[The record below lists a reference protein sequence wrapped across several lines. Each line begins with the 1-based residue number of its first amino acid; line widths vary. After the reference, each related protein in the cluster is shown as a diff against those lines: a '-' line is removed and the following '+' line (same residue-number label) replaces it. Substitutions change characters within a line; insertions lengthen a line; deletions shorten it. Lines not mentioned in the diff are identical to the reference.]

1 MVYYRDSQSER
12 PPLSCILPHL
22 YLGAET
28 DVTQDGLSDRGISYV
43 LSVSRCCPQPS
54 FLPQSQYL
62 RIPIDDSLRDDLLPW
77 IPQALHFIDGA
88 MSLGCSVL
96 VHCAAGISRSPA
108 LAVAY
113 VMYSLKMDLDH
124 AYRFVKER
132 RPTISPNFNFLGQ
145 LQLFQGTL
153 SLKNNNNTNLHT
165 QSQSVEPLDNCLQP
179 TNDKNNSSSTVSL
192 LTKLNL
198 QSNMDNNCIIN
209 GHTEDSKVNVH
220 CENKNNQVENIQSQG
235 QHDEVMKPEFTLSL
249 SDKLGALSLHTN
261 PVELQRPVSIPSQT
275 PKLNPLKPTSLQ
287 IPSGRISL
295 AEKRQSLT
303 LSLTPLSAGPH
314 THQKGSTGNSNDLK
328 QSSTCSSTVIQM
340 GESDGLGRVKMEMPV
355 VETRTEPKEV
365 NRFSS
370 KQASARQSCSRSH
383 KKKSKLNRD
392 NPTSSFSRANEEQQT
407 SKTKLLNNSST
418 SSQRQIQGP
427 CGIATSPLE
436 LLEKEVIGGVEAVEG
451 MDGDQSPLSPVSL
464 TINKILDWGERM
476 LLGVLLG
483 PHIKVGQAALPY
495 RC

>member
-12 PPLSCILPHL
+12 PPLSRILPHL

-113 VMYSLKMDLDH
+113 VMYSMKMDLDH

-153 SLKNNNNTNLHT
+153 SLKNNNINLHA
-165 QSQSVEPLDNCLQP
+165 QQSVKPLDNCQQP
-179 TNDKNNSSSTVSL
+179 TNEEKHSSSTL
-192 LTKLNL
+192 LTNLNL
-198 QSNMDNNCIIN
+198 QNSMDNNCIIN
-209 GHTEDSKVNVH
+209 GCTEDSKVNLH
-220 CENKNNQVENIQSQG
+220 CENKNNQMENIQSRSR
-235 QHDEVMKPEFTLSL
+235 VPNPEFTLSL
-249 SDKLGALSLHTN
+249 SDKLGALTLRTN
-261 PVELQRPVSIPSQT
+261 PVEIQGPINVTSQT
-275 PKLNPLKPTSLQ
+275 QQDAPKSNLPKPTYLQ
-287 IPSGRISL
+287 IPSL
-295 AEKRQSLT
+295 AEKRKSLT
-303 LSLTPLSAGPH
+303 LSLTPVGAVPQ
-314 THQKGSTGNSNDLK
+314 TPQKGSAANSCDLK
-328 QSSTCSSTVIQM
+328 QSSSAVDQT
-340 GESDGLGRVKMEMPV
+340 GALDDLGRVNMEQSAS
-355 VETRTEPKEV
+355 ETRTEPKEV
-365 NRFSS
+365 NRFIR
-370 KQASARQSCSRSH
+370 KEASASHGCSRSQRR
-383 KKKSKLNRD
+383 KNKLNH
-392 NPTSSFSRANEEQQT
+392 RANEEQQ
-407 SKTKLLNNSST
+407 KTNHSST
-418 SSQRQIQGP
+418 RSHRQIQGP
-427 CGIATSPLE
+427 CGIMTSSQE
-436 LLEKEVIGGVEAVEG
+436 LFEKEVTGGVEAVEG
-451 MDGDQSPLSPVSL
+451 MDGNNSPLSPVSL
-464 TINKILDWGERM
+464 TVNKILDWGERM

-483 PHIKVGQAALPY
+483 PRIKVGQAALPY

>member
-1 MVYYRDSQSER
+1 MVYYRSSESER
-12 PPLSCILPHL
+12 PPVSRILPHL

-113 VMYSLKMDLDH
+113 VMYSMKMDLDN

-153 SLKNNNNTNLHT
+153 SLKNNNTNFT
-165 QSQSVEPLDNCLQP
+165 QQSVKPLDNCLQA
-179 TNDKNNSSSTVSL
+179 SSAVPL
-192 LTKLNL
+192 LTNLNL
-198 QSNMDNNCIIN
+198 QSNIDNNCTIN
-209 GHTEDSKVNVH
+209 RQTDDVN
-220 CENKNNQVENIQSQG
+220 CENRNNQIENIHG
-235 QHDEVMKPEFTLSL
+235 QQYEKPEFTLSL
-249 SDKLGALSLHTN
+249 SDKLGSLTLRTN
-261 PVELQRPVSIPSQT
+261 PDEVQIPVSNPCQTQQGAPKSIP
-275 PKLNPLKPTSLQ
+275 PKPTCLQ

-295 AEKRQSLT
+295 AEKRKCLT
-303 LSLTPLSAGPH
+303 LSLRPVSAGPQALH
-314 THQKGSTGNSNDLK
+314 KVSTADSSDLK
-328 QSSTCSSTVIQM
+328 QSSTCSSPVDQKR
-340 GESDGLGRVKMEMPV
+340 ELRGLGRVNKEMPAA
-355 VETRTEPKEV
+355 ETRTEPKEA
-365 NRFSS
+365 NRSHRE
-370 KQASARQSCSRSH
+370 ASARHSCSRSH
-383 KKKSKLNRD
+383 KKKSKLNA
-392 NPTSSFSRANEEQQT
+392 SRAKEELPKA
-407 SKTKLLNNSST
+407 KTNLLKPEVISST
-418 SSQRQIQGP
+418 SQRQIQG
-427 CGIATSPLE
+427 GITTPPQEVLE
-436 LLEKEVIGGVEAVEG
+436 REVTGGVEAVES
-451 MDGDQSPLSPVSL
+451 MDGNQSPLSPVSL
-464 TINKILDWGERM
+464 TVNKILDWGERM

-483 PHIKVGQAALPY
+483 SRIKMGQAALPY

>member
-12 PPLSCILPHL
+12 PPLSRILPHL

-153 SLKNNNNTNLHT
+153 SLKNNNTNLHAQ
-165 QSQSVEPLDNCLQP
+165 QSDKPLDNCLQP
-179 TNDKNNSSSTVSL
+179 TNEKNNSSSTVAL
-192 LTKLNL
+192 LTNLNR
-198 QSNMDNNCIIN
+198 QNRIDNNCIIDVC
-209 GHTEDSKVNVH
+209 TEDSKANVH
-220 CENKNNQVENIQSQG
+220 CENKNNQMIN
-235 QHDEVMKPEFTLSL
+235 PEFTLSL
-249 SDKLGALSLHTN
+249 SDKIGALTLRTN
-261 PVELQRPVSIPSQT
+261 PEEIQRPVNITSQT
-275 PKLNPLKPTSLQ
+275 PQDSPKSNLPKPTYLQ
-287 IPSGRISL
+287 IPSL
-295 AEKRQSLT
+295 AEKRKSLT
-303 LSLTPLSAGPH
+303 LSLTPVGAVPQ
-314 THQKGSTGNSNDLK
+314 THQQGSSANSCDLRKSRSAVDQTGALED
-328 QSSTCSSTVIQM
+328 
-340 GESDGLGRVKMEMPV
+340 LGRADMEPSAS
-355 VETRTEPKEV
+355 ETRTDPKEA
-365 NRFSS
+365 NRFINEE
-370 KQASARQSCSRSH
+370 ASARYSCSRSQRR
-383 KKKSKLNRD
+383 KNKLNH
-392 NPTSSFSRANEEQQT
+392 RANDEQQ
-407 SKTKLLNNSST
+407 KTNQVNHSST
-418 SSQRQIQGP
+418 QSHRQIQGP
-427 CGIATSPLE
+427 CEIKTSSQ
-436 LLEKEVIGGVEAVEG
+436 EVTSGVEAVEG
-451 MDGDQSPLSPVSL
+451 MDGDNSPLSPVSL
-464 TINKILDWGERM
+464 TVNKILDWGERM

-483 PHIKVGQAALPY
+483 PRIKVGQAALPY

>member
-1 MVYYRDSQSER
+1 MVYYRNSDSER
-12 PPLSCILPHL
+12 PPLSRILPHL

-43 LSVSRCCPQPS
+43 LSVSRCCPQPL

-153 SLKNNNNTNLHT
+153 SLKNNSTILPLET
-165 QSQSVEPLDNCLQP
+165 AKALDN
-179 TNDKNNSSSTVSL
+179 STVSL
-192 LTKLNL
+192 LTNLNL
-198 QSNMDNNCIIN
+198 QSNLDNISVIN
-209 GHTEDSKVNVH
+209 EHTEDSKANVN
-220 CENKNNQVENIQSQG
+220 CENRTNQIENIHSQ
-235 QHDEVMKPEFTLSL
+235 HYEIIKPEFTLSL
-249 SDKLGALSLHTN
+249 SNKLGALTLHTN
-261 PVELQRPVSIPSQT
+261 PADVQRPVHVTSQTQQETPKSIP
-275 PKLNPLKPTSLQ
+275 PKPTCLQ
-287 IPSGRISL
+287 IPSSHISL
-295 AEKRQSLT
+295 AEKRKCLS
-303 LSLTPLSAGPH
+303 LSLTPVSAGPQIH
-314 THQKGSTGNSNDLK
+314 HKGSTESSELK
-328 QSSTCSSTVIQM
+328 QSLTCSSAVDQT
-340 GESDGLGRVKMEMPV
+340 GELGGLGRVNMKQPAA
-355 VETRTEPKEV
+355 ETRTEPNRLSQKE
-365 NRFSS
+365 
-370 KQASARQSCSRSH
+370 ASARHSSSRSH
-383 KKKSKLNRD
+383 KKKGKSNRS
-392 NPTSSFSRANEEQQT
+392 NPTSSFSRAKEEQQ
-407 SKTKLLNNSST
+407 KPKINHKDISST
-418 SSQRQIQGP
+418 RSQRQIQGP
-427 CGIATSPLE
+427 SDITTSPQEVLE
-436 LLEKEVIGGVEAVEG
+436 REVTGGVEAVES
-451 MDGDQSPLSPVSL
+451 MDGSQSPLSPVSL
-464 TINKILDWGERM
+464 TVNKILDWGERI

-483 PHIKVGQAALPY
+483 SRIKLGQAALPY

>member
-12 PPLSCILPHL
+12 PPLSRILPHL

-153 SLKNNNNTNLHT
+153 SLTNNNTNFHA
-165 QSQSVEPLDNCLQP
+165 QQSVKPLDNCPQP
-179 TNDKNNSSSTVSL
+179 ANEIKNSSSSTVAL
-192 LTKLNL
+192 LANLNL
-198 QSNMDNNCIIN
+198 QNMDNNCIIN
-209 GHTEDSKVNVH
+209 GCTEDSKANVH
-220 CENKNNQVENIQSQG
+220 CENKNNQMENIPSRAQRC
-235 QHDEVMKPEFTLSL
+235 EAMKPEFTLSL
-249 SDKLGALSLHTN
+249 SDKLGALTLRTN
-261 PVELQRPVSIPSQT
+261 PTEVQRPVNVTSQT
-275 PKLNPLKPTSLQ
+275 QQDAPKSSLPKPTHLQ
-287 IPSGRISL
+287 IPSL
-295 AEKRQSLT
+295 AEKRKSLT
-303 LSLTPLSAGPH
+303 LSLTPVSAVPQS
-314 THQKGSTGNSNDLK
+314 HQKVSSVNSCELK
-328 QSSTCSSTVIQM
+328 QSSSSVDQT
-340 GESDGLGRVKMEMPV
+340 GALEDLGRVNMEPTAS
-355 VETRTEPKEV
+355 ETRAEPNGFVSEE
-365 NRFSS
+365 
-370 KQASARQSCSRSH
+370 ASARLSCSKSQRR
-383 KKKSKLNRD
+383 KSKLN
-392 NPTSSFSRANEEQQT
+392 SRANAEQQ
-407 SKTKLLNNSST
+407 KTNQLKHSGTRSH
-418 SSQRQIQGP
+418 RQTQGS
-427 CGIATSPLE
+427 CGIVTSPQE
-436 LLEKEVIGGVEAVEG
+436 LFEKEVTGGVEAVEG
-451 MDGDQSPLSPVSL
+451 MVGDQSPLSPVSL
-464 TINKILDWGERM
+464 TVNKILDWGERM

-483 PHIKVGQAALPY
+483 PRIKVGQAALPY

>member
-12 PPLSCILPHL
+12 PPLSRILPHL

-88 MSLGCSVL
+88 MSCGCSVL

-153 SLKNNNNTNLHT
+153 SLKNNNTNLHS
-165 QSQSVEPLDNCLQP
+165 QQSVKPLDNCLQP
-179 TNDKNNSSSTVSL
+179 TNEKNNSSSTVAL
-192 LTKLNL
+192 LTNLNL
-198 QSNMDNNCIIN
+198 QNNIDNNCIIN
-209 GHTEDSKVNVH
+209 GCTEDSKANVH
-220 CENKNNQVENIQSQG
+220 CENKNNQMENIQSRG
-235 QHDEVMKPEFTLSL
+235 QRCEVMKPEFTLSL
-249 SDKLGALSLHTN
+249 SDKLRALTLRTN
-261 PVELQRPVSIPSQT
+261 PVEVQRPVNITSQT
-275 PKLNPLKPTSLQ
+275 QQDAPKFNLPKPTYLQ
-287 IPSGRISL
+287 IPSL
-295 AEKRQSLT
+295 AEKRKSLT
-303 LSLTPLSAGPH
+303 LSLTPVSAVPQ
-314 THQKGSTGNSNDLK
+314 THQKGSSVNSCDLR
-328 QSSTCSSTVIQM
+328 QSSSAVDQT
-340 GESDGLGRVKMEMPV
+340 GALDDLGRVDMEPSTS
-355 VETRTEPKEV
+355 ETRTEPKEA
-365 NRFSS
+365 NGFIS
-370 KQASARQSCSRSH
+370 QEASAKLSCS
-383 KKKSKLNRD
+383 KSQRRKNKLNSS
-392 NPTSSFSRANEEQQT
+392 NPRANMKQQ
-407 SKTKLLNNSST
+407 KTNQVSHSST
-418 SSQRQIQGP
+418 RSQRQTQGP
-427 CGIATSPLE
+427 CGIITSPQE
-436 LLEKEVIGGVEAVEG
+436 LFVNEVTGGVEAVEG
-451 MDGDQSPLSPVSL
+451 MVGDQSPLSPVSL
-464 TINKILDWGERM
+464 TVNKILDWGERM

-483 PHIKVGQAALPY
+483 PRVKLGQAALPY

>member
-12 PPLSCILPHL
+12 PPLSRILPHL

-153 SLKNNNNTNLHT
+153 SLKNNNTNLHA
-165 QSQSVEPLDNCLQP
+165 QQSVKPLDNCPQP
-179 TNDKNNSSSTVSL
+179 TNEKNNSSSTVAL
-192 LTKLNL
+192 LTNLNL
-198 QSNMDNNCIIN
+198 QNSIDNNCIID
-209 GHTEDSKVNVH
+209 GCTEDSKANVY
-220 CENKNNQVENIQSQG
+220 CENKNNQMENIQSRG
-235 QHDEVMKPEFTLSL
+235 QLCEVMNPEFTLSL
-249 SDKLGALSLHTN
+249 SDKLGALSLRTN
-261 PVELQRPVSIPSQT
+261 PVEIQRPVNITSQT
-275 PKLNPLKPTSLQ
+275 QQDSPKSNLPKPTYLQ
-287 IPSGRISL
+287 IPSL
-295 AEKRQSLT
+295 ADKRKSLT
-303 LSLTPLSAGPH
+303 LSLTPVGAVPQ
-314 THQKGSTGNSNDLK
+314 THQKGSSANSCDLRKSRSAVDQTGALED
-328 QSSTCSSTVIQM
+328 
-340 GESDGLGRVKMEMPV
+340 LGRADMEPSAS
-355 VETRTEPKEV
+355 ETRTDPKEA
-365 NRFSS
+365 NRFIN
-370 KQASARQSCSRSH
+370 KEASARHSCSRSQRI
-383 KKKSKLNRD
+383 KNKLNR
-392 NPTSSFSRANEEQQT
+392 RVNEEQQ
-407 SKTKLLNNSST
+407 KTNQVNHSST
-418 SSQRQIQGP
+418 RPHRQIQGP
-427 CGIATSPLE
+427 YEIKPSSQEVTS
-436 LLEKEVIGGVEAVEG
+436 GVEAVEG
-451 MDGDQSPLSPVSL
+451 MDGDNSLLSPVSL
-464 TINKILDWGERM
+464 TVNKILDWGERM

-483 PHIKVGQAALPY
+483 PRIKVGQAALPY